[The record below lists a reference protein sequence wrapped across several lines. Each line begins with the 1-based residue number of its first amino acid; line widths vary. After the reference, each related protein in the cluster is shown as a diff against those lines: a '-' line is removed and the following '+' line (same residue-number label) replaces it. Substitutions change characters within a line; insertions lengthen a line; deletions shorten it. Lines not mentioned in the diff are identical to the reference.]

1 MRRRGYTLERMRL
14 SCLGAIALAAM
25 MASARQLDFGP
36 LGSNERLASPDGSKI
51 LYGVPHDKS
60 RNAPPQLWIEDTRTH
75 QRTKL
80 FDILRDLSAGWS
92 PDGAAFYVNDFQG
105 SDEADA
111 YLYDAATLER
121 LDLDARIQ
129 AADPD
134 SRRFAN
140 GHTYCEVTRWVGRQE
155 VAVRFHGHTDEPPV
169 TDFEFRYRVSRAGVV
184 RQLSHQTAPVKD

>member
-1 MRRRGYTLERMRL
+1 MRL

-80 FDILRDLSAGWS
+80 FDILK
-92 PDGAAFYVNDFQG
+92 
-105 SDEADA
+105 
-111 YLYDAATLER
+111 
-121 LDLDARIQ
+121 
-129 AADPD
+129 
-134 SRRFAN
+134 RF
-140 GHTYCEVTRWVGRQE
+140 VGRL
-155 VAVRFHGHTDEPPV
+155 VARRRRVLCERF
-169 TDFEFRYRVSRAGVV
+169 SRK
-184 RQLSHQTAPVKD
+184 R

>member
-1 MRRRGYTLERMRL
+1 MRL
-14 SCLGAIALAAM
+14 GCLGLIALATT
-25 MASARQLDFGP
+25 MANARELNFGP
-36 LGSNERLASPDGSKI
+36 SGSDKRLASPDGSKI
-51 LYGVPHDKS
+51 LYGVPFNKT

-75 QRTKL
+75 KRTKL

-105 SDEADA
+105 SDETDA
-111 YLYDAATLER
+111 YLYDATTLER

-129 AADPD
+129 ASDPA
-134 SRRFAN
+134 SRRFA
-140 GHTYCEVTRWVGRQE
+140 HTYYEVTRWVGNQE

-184 RQLSHQTAPVKD
+184 KQLSHQTAPVKD